1 MATTVPFRYNHP
13 HVGEIVLNVTHGEGA
28 AGNEGRGKWGVFWE
42 AYHVNALGDDGKGPP
57 SNLFGDVIDS
67 HLFVQHF
74 CSAISPG
81 SKAGVGDGSKMGW
94 CSGGARPWGWEDK

>member
-42 AYHVNALGDDGKGPP
+42 AYHVNAFGDDGK
-57 SNLFGDVIDS
+57 
-67 HLFVQHF
+67 
-74 CSAISPG
+74 
-81 SKAGVGDGSKMGW
+81 
-94 CSGGARPWGWEDK
+94 